1 MLSSFGFPNI
11 QGVMAMRDD
20 QTRDDTITEIGDATA
35 LTKGERL
42 EQSIEALTVPDK
54 YDVG

>member
-1 MLSSFGFPNI
+1 
-11 QGVMAMRDD
+11 MRED
-20 QTRDDTITEIGDATA
+20 QAHDETIAELGEATA

-42 EQSIEALTVPDK
+42 EQAIEALTFPDK

>member
-1 MLSSFGFPNI
+1 MCE
-11 QGVMAMRDD
+11 D
-20 QTRDDTITEIGDATA
+20 QTRDEAITEIGDATA

>member
-1 MLSSFGFPNI
+1 
-11 QGVMAMRDD
+11 MRED
-20 QTRDDTITEIGDATA
+20 QTRDEIITELGDATA

-42 EQSIEALTVPDK
+42 EQSIEALTFPDK